1 MSTLASIDFVLSVR
15 RYPLSRSA
23 GSLGPRQRRSHAR
36 TVPGSTRAIPTGRC
50 IEFALMPKPD
60 ELILDIATLVESGQS
75 NQMSLTVVT
84 GGTVIT
90 GRLAPEAMWRQR
102 VSEVLKDS
110 DRLGEFS
117 SVFDTPVKRDGP
129 PTHLH
134 FHVARIL
141 QGTVGIPET
150 GGMYRVAIEDVS
162 AWTVGDFSYSDH

>member
-1 MSTLASIDFVLSVR
+1 MS
-15 RYPLSRSA
+15 
-23 GSLGPRQRRSHAR
+23 
-36 TVPGSTRAIPTGRC
+36 
-50 IEFALMPKPD
+50 KPD
-60 ELILDIATLVESGQS
+60 KLLVGVAALVESKQS

-84 GGTVIT
+84 SGAVIT
-90 GRLAPEAMWRQR
+90 GRLAPETVWRQR
-102 VSEVLKDS
+102 VSDVLRDS

-117 SVFDTPVKRDGP
+117 AMFEVPGKEDET

-162 AWTVGDFSYSDH
+162 AWTVGDFSYSDS